1 MSQPRVTGLWIYPI
15 KSCRGISLQE
25 MEIGPTGPLHDRQWM
40 IVDESN
46 QFITLRSEPK
56 LSQILTEIKKQELV
70 LHFNKLQFKINFTIE
85 KEESEIVIVWKNRV
99 FAGIEA
105 DSINT
110 ALSQYLGYPVKL
122 VRYQSESGRPL
133 GLSGTAVSQN
143 VMFADSKPILLVN
156 EASVQDLNLKLQS
169 QNSKE
174 SEVRRFRGNIIIE
187 GLPAF
192 AEDEAQAM
200 KIKNVEFRKPS
211 LCSRCPIVTQSVE
224 TGLVASKETLITL
237 ASYRKLSGSKVLFGV
252 YWTPSQLGQIS
263 VGDEV
268 EFNFEKLSSKK

>member
-1 MSQPRVTGLWIYPI
+1 MSKPRVTGLWIYPI

-25 MEIGPTGPLHDRQWM
+25 MEIGPTGPVHDRQWM
-40 IVDESN
+40 IVDEQN

-56 LSQILTEIKKQELV
+56 LSQITTELTKQELV
-70 LHFNKLQFKINFTIE
+70 LRFNKLEFKINFKRE
-85 KEESEIVIVWKNRV
+85 REESEIVMVWKNRV

-105 DSINT
+105 DPINT
-110 ALSQYLGYPVKL
+110 ALSEYLGYPVRL
-122 VRYQSESGRPL
+122 VRYQSESARSL

-156 EASVQDLNLKLQS
+156 EASIQDLNLKLQS
-169 QNSKE
+169 QNLNESKIE
-174 SEVRRFRGNIIIE
+174 RFRGNLIID

-192 AEDEAQAM
+192 TEDEAQSI
-200 KIKNVEFRKPS
+200 KIKNVEFAKPS

-224 TGLVASKETLITL
+224 TGLVTSKETLITL
-237 ASYRKLSGSKVLFGV
+237 AEYRKLSGSKVMFGV
-252 YWTPSQLGQIS
+252 YWTPSQLGKIC

-268 EFNFEKLSSKK
+268 DFSFEKSSSKK